1 MPNPALRILSQPYPT
16 ISSAA
21 AEVAAL
27 RATKELPKGV
37 IHVISDIHGENQ
49 KLRHVINNA
58 SGRLRPL
65 VEKSFGDHL
74 APAEMQDLMNVL
86 YYPTEVI
93 HLKKAELLA
102 DASLRHTWIKTT
114 LERQFTLI
122 RALIRTRRR
131 KDVKILAPKEH
142 REFFEAMLNYP
153 AGGHDPAMIDVQLH
167 EISALDLDFELI
179 RTASH
184 FIRNLTVEELIVAG
198 DLGDRGPR
206 LDKVVDYLMRQPNV
220 SLVWGNHDV
229 IWMGACLGQRAL
241 IATVLRISL
250 RYLRMYQIEEG
261 YGLLTKPLEMLAQKI
276 YGQDPAERFQA
287 KRTGRRDP
295 LLVARM
301 QKAIA
306 VIQFKLEGQTIRRH
320 PEWGMDSRDILG
332 RIDHAAGTIDLDG
345 VSYPLRD
352 TFFPTIDPADPN
364 RLSAEEEDCMQQIEQ
379 SFISSPRLWQH
390 MTWMAEYG
398 RMAVVRDRAVIF
410 HACLP
415 VEECGRYVPL
425 MIDGKDHC
433 GPELFEAFNKVI
445 KRAFRAGAEDAAE
458 ADKDWFYYLWAGPLS
473 PLFGKDKMATLET
486 YLIADEATHKEHS
499 NPWFEWIHDFN
510 FCDQVARD
518 MGVAQGG
525 LLVNGHVPVKIE
537 KGENPVKR
545 GGNAITIDGAFSE
558 AYGDRGYTLI
568 LGPEGD
574 TLAEH
579 HAFPDPET
587 AVREGL
593 DIIPKMTVL
602 RTYDEPRKVRDT
614 ERGADIDVSIKLLM
628 QLIDAYRN
636 GELHERR

>member
-1 MPNPALRILSQPYPT
+1 
-16 ISSAA
+16 
-21 AEVAAL
+21 
-27 RATKELPKGV
+27 
-37 IHVISDIHGENQ
+37 
-49 KLRHVINNA
+49 
-58 SGRLRPL
+58 
-65 VEKSFGDHL
+65 
-74 APAEMQDLMNVL
+74 
-86 YYPTEVI
+86 
-93 HLKKAELLA
+93 
-102 DASLRHTWIKTT
+102 
-114 LERQFTLI
+114 
-122 RALIRTRRR
+122 
-131 KDVKILAPKEH
+131 
-142 REFFEAMLNYP
+142 
-153 AGGHDPAMIDVQLH
+153 
-167 EISALDLDFELI
+167 
-179 RTASH
+179 
-184 FIRNLTVEELIVAG
+184 
-198 DLGDRGPR
+198 
-206 LDKVVDYLMRQPNV
+206 
-220 SLVWGNHDV
+220 
-229 IWMGACLGQRAL
+229 
-241 IATVLRISL
+241 
-250 RYLRMYQIEEG
+250 
-261 YGLLTKPLEMLAQKI
+261 
-276 YGQDPAERFQA
+276 
-287 KRTGRRDP
+287 
-295 LLVARM
+295 
-301 QKAIA
+301 
-306 VIQFKLEGQTIRRH
+306 
-320 PEWGMDSRDILG
+320 MDSRDILG

-345 VSYPLRD
+345 TSYPLRD

-398 RMAVVRDRAVIF
+398 RMALVRDRAVIF

-445 KRAFRAGAEDAAE
+445 KRSFRAGADDAAE

-486 YLIADEATHKEHS
+486 YLIADKATHKEHS
-499 NPWFEWIHDFN
+499 NPWFEWVHDFD
-510 FCDQVARD
+510 FCDQVAKD